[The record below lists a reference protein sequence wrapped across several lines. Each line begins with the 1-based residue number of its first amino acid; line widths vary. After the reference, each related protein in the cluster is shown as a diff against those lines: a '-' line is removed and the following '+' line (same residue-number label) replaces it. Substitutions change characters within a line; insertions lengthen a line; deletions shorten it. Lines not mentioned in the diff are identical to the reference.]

1 MHKITLF
8 TLVLGLL
15 TLTLTP
21 LAVADYT
28 IFNTHDTQT
37 AWVVYSTWRPASN
50 DFPAGFRTRGWYRVR
65 PGETRTLS
73 VPAGNSWVYLRITR
87 PYPTEIRPGDHE
99 TRDNFLVWMHPNR
112 AFTAVETADGTF
124 LASDWDQDDLVQ
136 ERFYEYANG
145 GRFTI
150 SGPHQEL
157 TPSQIAL
164 LASKRKL
171 DGATLI
177 DSLVIDQDEMRQKTS
192 GGQPVDG
199 LFRYDGDNNHFIL
212 MRQYDNTC
220 GTTSAEMLLHYY
232 GKDVTQADIWEA
244 GDIDTVDA
252 GAWPGELR
260 SALNGLGVTAKWY
273 HKLTLAWL
281 KYYVRQNRPPII
293 LLRFGDFLHYVVVV
307 GYNSNGDFLIADP
320 NNLFRWLTGAEML
333 TGWSLDPPG
342 LPNTR
347 YRVEGRFQKFALS
360 VLTDFT
366 DTGLSD
372 NNGIVPTSAPTRHF
386 PPNRSEMTAVYV
398 VGDDDW
404 NPFFRTRYWERTLTF
419 ADDFTDYR
427 VAALKPFLWEQPDA
441 WLAKA
446 YLQGHDDIAA
456 DEVKVWGQIEYGQVT
471 RGRLWVIVRTYKH
484 PKGQTVAA
492 APQVTLKPDLGAVDF
507 LEPDAALPLETVLL
521 GNYPN
526 PFNPETWIPYHL
538 ATDAKVI
545 LTIYDTKG
553 RVVRQLD
560 LGSQPAGYYTN
571 RHRAAYW
578 DGHNKKGESVAS
590 GVYFYQLRAGEY
602 SATKRMVIVK

>member
-21 LAVADYT
+21 LAIADYT
-28 IFNTHDTQT
+28 VFNGHDTQS
-37 AWVVYSTWRPASN
+37 AWVVYSTRRSASGGW
-50 DFPAGFRTRGWYRVR
+50 PAGFRTRGWYRVR

-73 VPAGNSWVYLRITR
+73 VPSGNSWVYLRITR
-87 PYPTEIRPGDHE
+87 LYPTEIRPRDHQ
-99 TRDNFLVWMHPNR
+99 TRDNFLFWMHPNR
-112 AFTAVETADGTF
+112 AFTAVETVNGTF
-124 LASDWDQDDLVQ
+124 LDSDWDQDALVQ

-145 GRFTI
+145 GRFNI
-150 SGPHQEL
+150 RGPSGRS
-157 TPSQIAL
+157 PSETAL
-164 LASKRKL
+164 LGSKRKL
-171 DGATLI
+171 ESATVIDG
-177 DSLVIDQDEMRQKTS
+177 LVIEKDEMRQKTS
-192 GGQPVDG
+192 GGEPVPG
-199 LFRYDGDNNHFIL
+199 SFRYYGDNNHFIL

-220 GTTSAEMLLHYY
+220 GTTSAEMLLHYH
-232 GKDVTQADIWEA
+232 GKDKGQADIWRA

-273 HKLTLAWL
+273 HKLSLDWL

-307 GYNSNGDFLIADP
+307 GYNADGDFLIADP
-320 NNLFRWLTGAEML
+320 NNLFRWLTSDEML
-333 TGWSLDPPG
+333 TGWSLDAPG

-347 YRVEGRFQKFALS
+347 YKVEGRFQKFALS
-360 VLTDFT
+360 VLTNFT
-366 DTGLSD
+366 DAGLSD

-404 NPFFRTRYWERTLTF
+404 NPFFRTRHWERTLNF
-419 ADDFTDYR
+419 AYDFADYR
-427 VAALKPFLWEQPDA
+427 VAALKPFLWEKPDA

-456 DEVKVWGQIEYGQVT
+456 DKVKVWGQIEYGKVT
-471 RGRLWVIVRTYKH
+471 RGRLWVIVRAYKH

-492 APQVTLKPDLGAVDF
+492 APQMVDTRESPAV
-507 LEPDAALPLETVLL
+507 LPIETVLL

-538 ATDAKVI
+538 GKAADVT

-553 RVVRQLD
+553 VLVRRLD
-560 LGSQPAGYYTN
+560 LGRQAAGYYTDQTK
-571 RHRAAYW
+571 AAYW
-578 DGHNKKGESVAS
+578 DGRNESGESVAS
-590 GVYFYQLRAGEY
+590 GIYFYQLTAGDF
-602 SATKRMVIVK
+602 SARRKMVIVK